1 MEPMAEKK
9 PPTPGHENL
18 QNLKETAKLVLA
30 LLGGKDS
37 RLKDHSERVANMSAN
52 FAESSGI
59 LSEDD
64 LEQLH
69 LAGLLHDTGY
79 ISAAAEL
86 LDPGHTPSEEELL
99 LIKRHPVAGVDIL
112 SNYPPFVSIL
122 DSIRHHHEAFD
133 GSGYPD
139 GKKGEEIP
147 LAARILHLFDSY
159 DKLTSADR
167 TNKGL
172 SRDDTLAEIRK
183 KAGQEFDPELIP
195 KFVEFMQADSA
206 TQEDFLTKKQTTL
219 IKQTFAEILQKFSAG
234 KIVPPAMS
242 QVVLELRNVIKR
254 QDSSVKDL
262 ADVLEKDPV
271 LSLRLISVAKSPIY
285 KGYGEVKTVQTA
297 IPRLG
302 FKETLSIVVAIS
314 NKSLYEVKHPQHR
327 VLLDKMWVHSLAT
340 AYAAKLIGQS
350 LLLDDPESLFL
361 MGLTHDVGKV
371 ILLRAFAEIP
381 QDKGLNTDVILSA
394 IQDAHQSIGVM
405 LIKRWGFGDDFGR
418 VISLHEGSNF
428 TEQTKKEILVI
439 HLANLMTRRMGF
451 SFFEWDQKDPAEIP
465 SAVLLAVS
473 SEMISK
479 IEAKVG
485 EIIHSVAHLF

>member
-1 MEPMAEKK
+1 MVEKNS
-9 PPTPGHENL
+9 PTTGHENL
-18 QNLKETAKLVLA
+18 QNMKETAKLVLA

-37 RLKDHSERVANMSAN
+37 RLKEHSERVANTAAN
-52 FAESSGI
+52 FAESCGI
-59 LSEDD
+59 LCDDD
-64 LEQLH
+64 LQHLH

-86 LDPGHTPSEEELL
+86 LDPTHSPSEEELL
-99 LIKRHPVAGVDIL
+99 LIKRHPVVGVDIL
-112 SNYPPFVSIL
+112 SNYPQFEAIL
-122 DSIRHHHEAFD
+122 ESVRHHHEAFD

-139 GKKGEEIP
+139 GKKGDEIP
-147 LAARILHLFDSY
+147 LAARILHLSDSY
-159 DKLTSADR
+159 DKLTSAGR
-167 TNKGL
+167 AGKGL
-172 SRDDTLAEIRK
+172 SRDDALAEIRN
-183 KAGQEFDPELIP
+183 KAGQEFDPELTP
-195 KFVEFMQADSA
+195 KFIEFMQADA
-206 TQEDFLTKKQTTL
+206 GIQEDFLVKKQTNL
-219 IKQTFAEILQKFSAG
+219 IKQSFAGILQKFSAG

-242 QVVLELRNVIKR
+242 QVVFELRNVIKR

-271 LSLRLISVAKSPIY
+271 LSLRLISVAKSPVY

-302 FKETLSIVVAIS
+302 FKETLSIVVAIA
-314 NKSLYEVKHPQHR
+314 NKSLYDVKHPQHR

-340 AYAAKLIGQS
+340 GYIAKLIGQS

-381 QDKGLNTDVILSA
+381 QDKSLNADVILSA

-405 LIKRWGFGDDFGR
+405 LVKRWGFGEEFSR

-428 TEQTKKEILVI
+428 TEQTKKEILVV
-439 HLANLMTRRMGF
+439 HLANLITRKMGF
-451 SFFEWDQKDPAEIP
+451 SFFEWDQKDPAEIS

-473 SEMISK
+473 AEMISK

-485 EIIHSVAHLF
+485 EIIREVAHLF